1 MLVLDDTFPK
11 DTVQHQSFVYA
22 MRHFYHN
29 FVIGD
34 DHNEGKKR
42 MKKNK
47 KEKEEQDD
55 TEKK

>member
-1 MLVLDDTFPK
+1 MRPDVGFRWYISKGYSLALEFL
-11 DTVQHQSFVYA
+11 SNA

-47 KEKEEQDD
+47 KEKEE
-55 TEKK
+55 